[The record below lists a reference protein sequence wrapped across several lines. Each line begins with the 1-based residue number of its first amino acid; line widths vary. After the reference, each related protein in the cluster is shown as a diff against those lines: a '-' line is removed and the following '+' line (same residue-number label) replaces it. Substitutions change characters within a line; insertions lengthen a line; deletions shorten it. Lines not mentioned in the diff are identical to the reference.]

1 MIQPPDADYPEPLGF
16 IFKEHGKHLAL
27 CDLLEEIADT
37 LLDKVDRK
45 KARFAADMLKY
56 ELPLHHRIEE
66 EALFP
71 MLMMHAAGSDNA
83 DEIITRLSEE
93 HVVDESFAEELIEFL
108 EQLAHAQP
116 LEDANMFGYMLRGF
130 FENYRRHVMWENSVV
145 LPLAHRRL
153 SAEQL
158 RELACLIAE
167 LQSRHNQDQGAAL
180 FDPETPLCNGNCDDC
195 KEKPEKPDS

>member
-1 MIQPPDADYPEPLGF
+1 MVQPPVTDYPEPLGY

-37 LLDKVDRK
+37 LPDKVDRK
-45 KARFAADMLKY
+45 KARLAVDILTY

-71 MLMMHAAGSDNA
+71 MLMKHAAGEDNVA
-83 DEIITRLSEE
+83 EIITRLNEE
-93 HVVDESFAEELIEFL
+93 HVIDESFAEELSEFL
-108 EQLAHAQP
+108 EQLTRGQS

-145 LPLAHRRL
+145 LPLAQQRL

-158 RELACLIAE
+158 CELACRIAE
-167 LQSRHNQDQGAAL
+167 LQSHHDQDQDAAR
-180 FDPETPLCNGNCDDC
+180 FDPETSQCNGECADC
-195 KEKPEKPDS
+195 VKKLE